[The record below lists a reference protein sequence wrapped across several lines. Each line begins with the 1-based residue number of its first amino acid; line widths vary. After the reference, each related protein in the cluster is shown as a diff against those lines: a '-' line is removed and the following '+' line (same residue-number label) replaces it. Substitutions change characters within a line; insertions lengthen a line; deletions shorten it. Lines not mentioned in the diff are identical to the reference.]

1 MSNPY
6 FQAKICHCC
15 KIVHLAWAL
24 IWALGFTLHKIV
36 PPTIALKTEVKYMN
50 PFLHCT
56 TATTTNSRLKSK
68 LKELGLHFKSTF
80 FPLAA
85 HLPIQDDL
93 VVTRH
98 NLGLVMCV

>member
-1 MSNPY
+1 
-6 FQAKICHCC
+6 
-15 KIVHLAWAL
+15 VHLAWAL
-24 IWALGFTLHKIV
+24 IWALGFYPTQNCA
-36 PPTIALKTEVKYMN
+36 PAPTIALKTEVKYTN

-80 FPLAA
+80 FPMAA